1 MIGPKS
7 VSSEISGLFQ
17 KSLNIALDKNYFFHL
32 NGRIGGHRRM
42 WTKLKIV
49 SISFCLILF
58 LSPDKIVKAEEIAQP
73 IPVITVTAV
82 GDIMM
87 GTDYPSPK
95 LPKKDGK
102 LLFEASKEILRK
114 ADIVFGNLEG
124 PLCEKGSPAKKVK
137 DGESY
142 VFRTPPRYVK
152 NLVDAGF
159 NVVSLAN
166 NHAGDFGHPGMVSTK
181 KVLAAEGIKYSSKSG
196 EVAELE
202 IRGVKIGLVAFSFG
216 SPPRSIV
223 YPEKA
228 LEEIEELSKKY
239 DLLILSIH
247 GGKEG
252 GTALE
257 TKNKSE
263 YFLDEPRGNLI
274 QFAYEAVERGADL
287 ILGHGPH
294 VPRAMEIYQDRLIAY
309 SLGNFCT
316 YEGMSLGK
324 EKGYAPLFWV
334 ELGKNGEFIRGKIY
348 SFIQVPPGGPKMDE
362 QERAY
367 TLIKKL
373 SQEDFPETSPF
384 FGESGI
390 LLPRE
395 KPLEGDASSTFG
407 DLSTVDLPE

>member
-1 MIGPKS
+1 M
-7 VSSEISGLFQ
+7 
-17 KSLNIALDKNYFFHL
+17 
-32 NGRIGGHRRM
+32 R
-42 WTKLKIV
+42 TKFKMLP
-49 SISFCLILF
+49 ISFCLILF
-58 LSPDKIVKAEEIAQP
+58 LSPDKIVNAEEIPQP

-95 LPKKDGK
+95 LPKRDGK
-102 LLFEASKEILRK
+102 LLFEASKEILRQ

-124 PLCEKGSPAKKVK
+124 PLYEKGSPAKKVK

-166 NHAGDFGHPGMVSTK
+166 NHAGDFGYPGMVSTK
-181 KVLAAEGIKYSSKSG
+181 KALGAEGIKYSSKSG
-196 EVAELE
+196 EVAEFE
-202 IRGVKIGLVAFSFG
+202 IKGVKIGLVALSFG
-216 SPPRSIV
+216 LPPRSIV

-257 TKNKSE
+257 TKNEFE
-263 YFLDEPRGNLI
+263 YFLKEPRGNLI
-274 QFAYEAVERGADL
+274 QFAHEAVERGADL

-334 ELGKNGEFIRGKIY
+334 ELGKNGEFLRGKIY

-384 FGESGI
+384 FSESGF

-395 KPLEGDASSTFG
+395 KPSEGDASSTFG
-407 DLSTVDLPE
+407 NLSTVDLSE

>member
-1 MIGPKS
+1 
-7 VSSEISGLFQ
+7 
-17 KSLNIALDKNYFFHL
+17 
-32 NGRIGGHRRM
+32 M
-42 WTKLKIV
+42 WIKLIMV
-49 SISFCLILF
+49 SISFCLIL
-58 LSPDKIVKAEEIAQP
+58 SMMPDEIVKAEEIVQAD
-73 IPVITVTAV
+73 PVITVTAV

-95 LPKKDGK
+95 LPRKDGK
-102 LLFEASKEILRK
+102 FLFEASKEILRQ

-124 PLCEKGSPAKKVK
+124 PLYEKGTPAKKVK

-142 VFRTPPRYVK
+142 VFRTPPGYVK

-166 NHAGDFGHPGMVSTK
+166 NHAGDFGYQGMVSTK
-181 KVLAAEGIKYSSKSG
+181 KVLDAEGIKYSSKSG
-196 EVAELE
+196 EVAEFE
-202 IRGVKIGLVAFSFG
+202 IKGVKIGLVALSFG

-228 LEEIEELSKKY
+228 LEEIEKLSKKY

-252 GTALE
+252 GTALQ
-257 TKNKSE
+257 TKNEFE
-263 YFLDEPRGNLI
+263 YFLDEPRGNLF
-274 QFAYEAVERGADL
+274 QFAHEAVERGADL

-324 EKGYAPLFWV
+324 EKGYTPLLWV

-367 TLIKKL
+367 SLIKKL

-384 FGESGI
+384 FSESGF

-395 KPLEGDASSTFG
+395 KPPEGDPSSTSG
-407 DLSTVDLPE
+407 DLSTIDPSELIPLEIPAED

>member
-1 MIGPKS
+1 
-7 VSSEISGLFQ
+7 
-17 KSLNIALDKNYFFHL
+17 L
-32 NGRIGGHRRM
+32 NGKIGDHRKM
-42 WTKLKIV
+42 WAKLKMV
-49 SISFCLILF
+49 SISICLILF
-58 LSPDKIVKAEEIAQP
+58 LSPDNIVKAEEIAQP
-73 IPVITVTAV
+73 VPVITVTAV

-95 LPKKDGK
+95 LPKRDGR
-102 LLFEASKEILRK
+102 LLFEAPKEILK
-114 ADIVFGNLEG
+114 NADIVFGNLEG
-124 PLCEKGSPAKKVK
+124 PLYEKGIPAKKIK

-166 NHAGDFGHPGMVSTK
+166 NHAGDFGYPGMVSTK
-181 KVLAAEGIKYSSKSG
+181 KILKANGIKYSSKSG
-196 EVAELE
+196 EVAEFE
-202 IRGVKIGLVAFSFG
+202 IKGVKIGLVALSFG

-223 YPEKA
+223 YPEEA

-239 DLLILSIH
+239 DVLILSIH

-252 GTALE
+252 GTALQSIDE
-257 TKNKSE
+257 FE
-263 YFLDEPRGNLI
+263 YFLKEPRGNLI
-274 QFAYEAVERGADL
+274 QFAHEAVERGADL

-294 VPRAMEIYQDRLIAY
+294 VPRAMETYQGRLIVY

-316 YEGMSLGK
+316 YEGMSLGN
-324 EKGYAPLFWV
+324 EKGYAPLFWL
-334 ELGKNGEFIRGKIY
+334 ELGENGEFIRGKIY
-348 SFIQVPPGGPKMDE
+348 SFIQVPPGGPKMDK

-395 KPLEGDASSTFG
+395 KPLDGDASSTFG
-407 DLSTVDLPE
+407 DLSTVDLSE

>member
-1 MIGPKS
+1 
-7 VSSEISGLFQ
+7 
-17 KSLNIALDKNYFFHL
+17 
-32 NGRIGGHRRM
+32 M
-42 WTKLKIV
+42 WAKLKIV

-58 LSPDKIVKAEEIAQP
+58 YPLDKIVKAEEIAQSV
-73 IPVITVTAV
+73 PVITVTAV

-87 GTDYPSPK
+87 GTDYPLSK
-95 LPKKDGK
+95 LPKKEGR
-102 LLFEASKEILRK
+102 LLFEASKEILRQ

-124 PLCEKGSPAKKVK
+124 PLYEKGSPAKKVK

-166 NHAGDFGHPGMVSTK
+166 NHAGDFGYPGMVSTK
-181 KVLAAEGIKYSSKSG
+181 KVLEAEGIKYSSKSG
-196 EVAELE
+196 EVAEFE
-202 IRGVKIGLVAFSFG
+202 IRGVKVGLVALSFG

-252 GTALE
+252 GTDLQ
-257 TKNKSE
+257 TKNQFE

-274 QFAYEAVERGADL
+274 QFAHEAVERGADL

-316 YEGMSLGK
+316 YKRMSLDK
-324 EKGYAPLFWV
+324 EKSYAPLLWV
-334 ELGKNGEFIRGKIY
+334 ELNKNGEFIRGKIY
-348 SFIQVPPGGPKMDE
+348 SFLQAPPGGPKMDE

-373 SQEDFPETSPF
+373 SQEDFPETSSF
-384 FGESGI
+384 FSESGI

-395 KPLEGDASSTFG
+395 KPPEGDASSAS
-407 DLSTVDLPE
+407 DNLSTVDPSE

>member
-1 MIGPKS
+1 
-7 VSSEISGLFQ
+7 
-17 KSLNIALDKNYFFHL
+17 
-32 NGRIGGHRRM
+32 M
-42 WTKLKIV
+42 WTKLKMV

-58 LSPDKIVKAEEIAQP
+58 LSPDNIVKAEEIAQP
-73 IPVITVTAV
+73 VPVITVTAV

-87 GTDYPSPK
+87 GTDYPSPR
-95 LPKKDGK
+95 LPKKDGTF
-102 LLFEASKEILRK
+102 LFEASKEIPRK

-124 PLCEKGSPAKKVK
+124 PLYEKGSPAKKVK
-137 DGESY
+137 DGEFY

-166 NHAGDFGHPGMVSTK
+166 NHAGDFGYPGMVSTK

-196 EVAELE
+196 EVAEFE
-202 IRGVKIGLVAFSFG
+202 IRGVKIGLVALSFG

-252 GTALE
+252 GTALQTNNE
-257 TKNKSE
+257 SE

-274 QFAYEAVERGADL
+274 QFARKAVERGADL

-316 YEGMSLGK
+316 FKGMSLGR
-324 EKGYAPLFWV
+324 EKGYAPLFWI

-348 SFIQVPPGGPKMDE
+348 SFIQVPPGGPKIDD

-367 TLIKKL
+367 TLIKEL
-373 SQEDFPETSPF
+373 SLEDFPETSPLF
-384 FGESGI
+384 VESGI

-395 KPLEGDASSTFG
+395 KPLEGDASSSFG
-407 DLSTVDLPE
+407 DLSTVDLSE

>member
-1 MIGPKS
+1 M
-7 VSSEISGLFQ
+7 
-17 KSLNIALDKNYFFHL
+17 
-32 NGRIGGHRRM
+32 GGQRRM
-42 WTKLKIV
+42 WTKLKMV
-49 SISFCLILF
+49 SISLCLILS
-58 LSPDKIVKAEEIAQP
+58 LLPDKVVKAEEIAQP
-73 IPVITVTAV
+73 VPVITVTAV

-95 LPKKDGK
+95 LPKKDGRF
-102 LLFEASKEILRK
+102 LFESSKEILRK

-124 PLCEKGSPAKKVK
+124 PLYEGGSPAKKVK

-166 NHAGDFGHPGMVSTK
+166 NHAGDFGYQGISSTK
-181 KVLAAEGIKYSSKSG
+181 KVLEANGIKYSSKAG
-196 EVAELE
+196 EVAEFE
-202 IRGVKIGLVAFSFG
+202 IKGVRIGFVAFSFG

-252 GTALE
+252 RTALQ
-257 TKNKSE
+257 TKNEFE

-274 QFAYEAVERGADL
+274 QFAHEAVERGADL

-316 YEGMSLGK
+316 HEGMSLGK
-324 EKGYAPLFWV
+324 EKGYAPLLWV
-334 ELGKNGEFIRGKIY
+334 ELGKNGEFVRGKIH

-384 FGESGI
+384 FSESGI
-390 LLPRE
+390 ILPRE
-395 KPLEGDASSTFG
+395 KPSGGDASSSSRI
-407 DLSTVDLPE
+407 LSTVDPSE